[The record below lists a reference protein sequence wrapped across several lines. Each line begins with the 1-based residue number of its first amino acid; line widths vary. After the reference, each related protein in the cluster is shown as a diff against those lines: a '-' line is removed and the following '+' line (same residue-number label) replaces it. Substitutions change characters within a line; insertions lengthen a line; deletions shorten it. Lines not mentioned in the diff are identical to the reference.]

1 MEFVDTAWALLPP
14 LIAIVLALATK
25 EVYVSLFVGI
35 VTGALLAAGFSPTGT
50 LDAIINEGLIPSV
63 SDNAGIFIFLVILG
77 IMVALVNAAGG
88 ASAFGQWAARHVKGR
103 VGTQIASFILG
114 VLIFIDDYFNCLTV
128 GSVMRPLTDS
138 KNVSRA
144 KLAFIIDATAA
155 PICMIAPVS
164 SWAAAV
170 SGVAADLNV
179 NGIDLFISAIPFNF
193 YSLLMIV
200 FVIGLVF
207 LNFDY
212 GPMAKAEIAAY
223 RDGDLGSLGGD
234 TATAKEKASLWDM
247 LLPVILLIIF
257 CVIGMLYVGG
267 FFGGENAGD
276 VVASF
281 GNTDAFTALPW
292 GSIVALVIT
301 FIYLLARR
309 VISFNEA
316 TACFTSGF
324 NAMVPAILV
333 LTFAVALKN
342 MTSLLGA
349 ANYVASLMENV
360 APGLYAML
368 PAIIFLVALFLAFST
383 GTSWGTFGI
392 LIPIVLPIF
401 ANDSTLL
408 TIGISACLAGAVAGD
423 HCSPISDTTVMAAAG
438 ANMNHI
444 EHVNTQLPY
453 VITVAVVSFVMFIIA
468 GFVQNAAICL
478 PIGIVLT
485 IATLLVLKA
494 TIGKSV
500 TDYEPAATQE

>member
-14 LIAIVLALATK
+14 LVAIVLALATK

-35 VTGALLAAGFSPTGT
+35 VTGALLVAGFSPTGT
-50 LDAIINEGLIPSV
+50 LDTIINEGLIPSV

-88 ASAFGQWAARHVKGR
+88 ASAFGQWAARHIKGR
-103 VGTQIASFILG
+103 IGTQIASFVLG

-200 FVIGLVF
+200 FVVGLVF

-234 TATAKEKASLWDM
+234 TAVTKPKASLWDM

-257 CVIGMLYVGG
+257 CVAGMLYVGG
-267 FFGGENAGD
+267 FFDGDNAGD

-301 FIYLLARR
+301 FI
-309 VISFNEA
+309 
-316 TACFTSGF
+316 
-324 NAMVPAILV
+324 
-333 LTFAVALKN
+333 
-342 MTSLLGA
+342 
-349 ANYVASLMENV
+349 
-360 APGLYAML
+360 
-368 PAIIFLVALFLAFST
+368 
-383 GTSWGTFGI
+383 
-392 LIPIVLPIF
+392 
-401 ANDSTLL
+401 
-408 TIGISACLAGAVAGD
+408 
-423 HCSPISDTTVMAAAG
+423 
-438 ANMNHI
+438 
-444 EHVNTQLPY
+444 
-453 VITVAVVSFVMFIIA
+453 
-468 GFVQNAAICL
+468 
-478 PIGIVLT
+478 
-485 IATLLVLKA
+485 
-494 TIGKSV
+494 
-500 TDYEPAATQE
+500 